1 MSISRQNSP
10 HSASY
15 AVRSAGVSATGI
27 PEIGTGPHGAARC
40 SIAGGR
46 SSSSQ
51 PRTSLRSAA
60 RLAGSVVQLAPY
72 RPCSTA
78 TPWRSRA
85 SAKTSP
91 ALVAEAHCRIGSP
104 STWA

>member
-1 MSISRQNSP
+1 M
-10 HSASY
+10 
-15 AVRSAGVSATGI
+15 

-60 RLAGSVVQLAPY
+60 RRAGSVVHVAPY
-72 RPCSTA
+72 RPCSTP
-78 TPWRSRA
+78 TPWRS
-85 SAKTSP
+85 SAVANAAP
-91 ALVAEAHCRIGSP
+91 GCVAEVHSCIGSP
-104 STWA
+104 STCA